1 MELLFFFAF
10 KLYSYRIYST
20 IQLDAATAN
29 LERATRE
36 RNTFDDPKSGSSG
49 SNKAEYDGAV
59 DRSAATKQRL
69 QTKTENDTA
78 CQIMQDVLRQIYC
91 IDQVA
96 LENVLNN
103 DYIKKLVFY
112 ICSVMPL
119 YKGTQEILLNS
130 ELFDLFD
137 VVVDYF
143 HLN

>member
-1 MELLFFFAF
+1 
-10 KLYSYRIYST
+10 
-20 IQLDAATAN
+20 
-29 LERATRE
+29 
-36 RNTFDDPKSGSSG
+36 
-49 SNKAEYDGAV
+49 
-59 DRSAATKQRL
+59 
-69 QTKTENDTA
+69 
-78 CQIMQDVLRQIYC
+78 MQDVLRQIYC